1 MWTWKIETVTEPV
14 DNSRAS
20 ELCWEAYTNS
30 DQTEWRGH
38 DVTIAFFT
46 HRKDAVKAARNA
58 GPMGT
63 DGSVRKVQ
71 RPKVFESYADY
82 EKHVKL
88 DLRER
93 ALQKLTA
100 EERQALG
107 L

>member
-1 MWTWKIETVTEPV
+1 MRIWTIATVTEPV
-14 DNSRAS
+14 NNNRAS
-20 ELCWEAYTNS
+20 ELCWKAYTNS
-30 DQTEWRGH
+30 DQTEGRGH

-82 EKHVKL
+82 EKHVKF

>member
-1 MWTWKIETVTEPV
+1 MRTWKTETVTEPV
-14 DNSRAS
+14 NSNSAS

-30 DQTEWRGH
+30 DQTEGRGH

-46 HRKDAVKAARNA
+46 HRKDAVKAARCT
-58 GPMGT
+58 GLMGT

>member
-1 MWTWKIETVTEPV
+1 MRMWKIETVTEPV
-14 DNSRAS
+14 KSSSVS

-30 DQTEWRGH
+30 DQTEGRGH
-38 DVTIAFFT
+38 DVTIALFT
-46 HRKDAVKAARNA
+46 RRKDAVKAARGT

-63 DGSVRKVQ
+63 DGRVREVQ

-82 EKHVKL
+82 EKHVKPA
-88 DLRER
+88 LRER

-100 EERQALG
+100 EERKALG

>member
-1 MWTWKIETVTEPV
+1 MWMWTTETVTEPV
-14 DNSRAS
+14 NSNSAS

-30 DQTEWRGH
+30 DQTEGCCH
-38 DVTIAFFT
+38 DVTIAFFA
-46 HRKDAVKAARNA
+46 HRKDAVKAARRA

-63 DGSVRKVQ
+63 NGSVCEVQ

-93 ALQKLTA
+93 ALQKLSA

-107 L
+107 F